1 MGPPSVVE
9 DEAPVF
15 EYVVLSQHS
24 TNAEAAASS
33 SISPECPDGYEPI
46 ENKVQEIS
54 IGIQTDPA
62 PEYDA
67 SVVDIAMSLEDR
79 ITEIFHNA
87 AAEDARIVM
96 DSVAAAAAAAATAAT
111 PLPAPE
117 EVKAEVE
124 VEAEVEVKAEE
135 EKMVWS

>member
-1 MGPPSVVE
+1 M
-9 DEAPVF
+9 
-15 EYVVLSQHS
+15 
-24 TNAEAAASS
+24 
-33 SISPECPDGYEPI
+33 
-46 ENKVQEIS
+46 QEIS

-96 DSVAAAAAAAATAAT
+96 DSVAAAAAAAAVTTAT

-135 EKMVWS
+135 EKMVWSAETSPDDDDPVRKDRSSGSKMNLGGYFRLHLFVNWGIQFCLNLNWI